1 MAINYQRKLDLLS
14 QEFAIEGG
22 IHIDDTDAHTGNF
35 YCIHF
40 LEDSEVTTV
49 GNLELTSVAISAN
62 EKIYGLF
69 TSVQLVSGSAICYNK
84 VVL

>member
-1 MAINYQRKLDLLS
+1 MAIEYQRKLDLLS
-14 QEFAIEGG
+14 EMFAVEGG
-22 IHIDDTDAHTGNF
+22 IHINDTDAHTGNF
-35 YCIHF
+35 FCIHF

-49 GNLELTSVAISAN
+49 GNLTLSTVAISAN

-69 TSVQLVSGSAICYNK
+69 TSVQLASGSAICYNK